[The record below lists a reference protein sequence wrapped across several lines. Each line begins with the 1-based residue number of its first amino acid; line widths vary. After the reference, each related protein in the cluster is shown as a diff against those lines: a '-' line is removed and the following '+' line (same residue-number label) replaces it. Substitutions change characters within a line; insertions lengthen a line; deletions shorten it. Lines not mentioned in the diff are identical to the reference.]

1 MLVFFPT
8 MHLLVV
14 FMLTLWRVKI
24 FINFF
29 YTQLFFDV
37 WILALG
43 RFIFLSFLFL
53 FFFRFL
59 IFKFTII
66 NFRRQFKI
74 LVKRFVKSGLVR
86 FVFNKR
92 CFCKKPNLI

>member
-8 MHLLVV
+8 MHLLFV
-14 FMLTLWRVKI
+14 FMLALWWVQI

-29 YTQLFFDV
+29 YAQLFFNV
-37 WILALG
+37 WLLALG
-43 RFIFLSFLFL
+43 RFIFLSFLLL
-53 FFFRFL
+53 FFFRLL

-66 NFRRQFKI
+66 NFCRQFKI

-86 FVFNKR
+86 FIFHKR